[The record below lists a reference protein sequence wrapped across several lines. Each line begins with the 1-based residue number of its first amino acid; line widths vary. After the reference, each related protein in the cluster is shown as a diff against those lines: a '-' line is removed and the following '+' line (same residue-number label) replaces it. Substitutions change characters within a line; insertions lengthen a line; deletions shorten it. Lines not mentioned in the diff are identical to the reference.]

1 MLNDH
6 KPILSK
12 TWRKAKSELAPVH
25 ASPGIPELC
34 EVPSLAFN
42 KELLHLR
49 FRNGQAELAIQRN

>member
-1 MLNDH
+1 MITSQFWQKH
-6 KPILSK
+6 GGTI
-12 TWRKAKSELAPVH
+12 AKSELAPVS

-49 FRNGQAELAIQRN
+49 FRNGQAERAIQRN